1 MPKAATNK
9 PRRALEDEYTVG
21 ILRNRKRNKSQDKE
35 EEHEENFVDSRTS
48 RKILDIGR
56 QLAEED
62 APPPQR
68 IESASAF
75 GFDSRYQDEGDD
87 TELFEGEEVW
97 ADEDDDIIEHADVE
111 IDDLHTFQ
119 KFFPG
124 TDEDPL
130 LTEGPWPTA
139 QTNGNEAGE
148 EQGTSTNLAD
158 LVRKFCINL
167 GITCMLTLNS

>member
-21 ILRNRKRNKSQDKE
+21 VLRNRKRNKSQDKE

-68 IESASAF
+68 SESASAF
-75 GFDSRYQDEGDD
+75 GFDSRFQDEGDHA
-87 TELFEGEEVW
+87 ELFDGEEAW
-97 ADEDDDIIEHADVE
+97 ADDDDDIIEHADVE

-139 QTNGNEAGE
+139 QTNRNDAGE
-148 EQGTSTNLAD
+148 EEGTSTNLAD
-158 LVRKFCINL
+158 LVRQPRMYLRIPY
-167 GITCMLTLNS
+167 ILTLLS